1 MNPSPQFAMDKAY
14 IVIVSFAFLLLA
26 LLHYILGK
34 ISNGRRSWKGAVQ
47 QPPSL
52 RAIPFLGHLH
62 LVGKPFHASLWR
74 LAARLGPVYSLRL
87 GSRRAVV
94 VSSSECATE
103 CFTEHDVTFANRP
116 RFPAQLLVSF
126 DGTALVT
133 SSYGP
138 HWRNLRRVA
147 AVHLLSTNRV
157 AGMSGVIAAEVR
169 AMAHRLCRAA
179 AAAPG
184 GAARV
189 HMKRTLFQLSLS
201 VLMETIAHTKGTRS
215 EADAD
220 TDMSVEAQEFKK
232 VIDRIVPHLGAAN
245 MWDYLPVMQWFDV
258 FGIRNKILDAVSR
271 RDAFLRQLIAAVRR
285 RLADGGSD
293 GDKKSMIAVL
303 LTLQKTEPEIYN
315 DTMITALCANLIG
328 AGTETTSTM
337 TEWAMSLL
345 LNHPAV
351 LEKAQAEIDALVG
364 TSRLVSAAD
373 VAHLAYL
380 QCIVSETLRLYP
392 AAPTLL
398 PHLSSADSNVGGYNV
413 PRDTMLIV
421 NAYAIHRDP
430 AAWED
435 PLEFRPE
442 RFADGKANGLFMI
455 PFGMGRRRCPGKT
468 LALRM
473 IGMALATL
481 VQCFDWERVDDM
493 EVDMTEG
500 GGLTIAK
507 VVPLEAICRPRAV
520 MHDVLQNL

>member
-1 MNPSPQFAMDKAY
+1 MDKAY

-34 ISNGRRSWKGAVQ
+34 VSNGRRSRKGAVQ

-62 LVGKPFHASLWR
+62 LVEKPFHASLWR

-157 AGMSGVIAAEVR
+157 ASMSGVIAAEVR
-169 AMAHRLCRAA
+169 AMAHRLCHAA

-189 HMKRTLFQLSLS
+189 QMKRTLFQLSLS

-215 EADAD
+215 EADVSM
-220 TDMSVEAQEFKK
+220 DMSVEAQEFKK

-258 FGIRNKILDAVSR
+258 FGVRNKILDAVSR
-271 RDAFLRQLIAAVRR
+271 RDAFLRQLIDAVRR

-303 LTLQKTEPEIYN
+303 LTLQKTEPEVYN
-315 DTMITALCANLIG
+315 DTMITALCAAQVALMCMELLQLVEVRIEEV
-328 AGTETTSTM
+328 ARPLREEVATLK
-337 TEWAMSLL
+337 SLL
-345 LNHPAV
+345 V
-351 LEKAQAEIDALVG
+351 CVDDSLELAEACTSGGLGLALAQASSLLESTKQKSSVVEEHLYGCVSPRG
-364 TSRLVSAAD
+364 SPCSLLQPVLSAA
-373 VAHLAYL
+373 
-380 QCIVSETLRLYP
+380 SKSMGSWLRCCRS
-392 AAPTLL
+392 
-398 PHLSSADSNVGGYNV
+398 HQS
-413 PRDTMLIV
+413 
-421 NAYAIHRDP
+421 
-430 AAWED
+430 
-435 PLEFRPE
+435 
-442 RFADGKANGLFMI
+442 FMS
-455 PFGMGRRRCPGKT
+455 
-468 LALRM
+468 
-473 IGMALATL
+473 
-481 VQCFDWERVDDM
+481 
-493 EVDMTEG
+493 
-500 GGLTIAK
+500 
-507 VVPLEAICRPRAV
+507 
-520 MHDVLQNL
+520 